1 MSDLYKELKSIF
13 GIRRLALII
22 ISFSASLVIGSNQ
35 YKSLIESIFKLQS
48 KDINLIKN
56 RLFEIEVSH
65 LIYFIAI
72 FLCSIFLFRAVHV
85 ISIKIMID
93 KTSLRKSIENMVSSY
108 QFEKENLKEIIEAQ
122 EYKNRKL
129 NSSKKEFENLYFL
142 SESFFIIGFLLLISS
157 IYCGALDFI
166 IGFILL
172 FLSCLTLIKYQ
183 INLIRISPIYIS
195 ADLLIDKKSLDK
207 SIIDFFEI

>member
-22 ISFSASLVIGSNQ
+22 ISFSASLVIRSNQ

-56 RLFEIEVSH
+56 RLFEIEASH

-72 FLCSIFLFRAVHV
+72 FLCSIFLFRAIHV

-108 QFEKENLKEIIEAQ
+108 
-122 EYKNRKL
+122 
-129 NSSKKEFENLYFL
+129 
-142 SESFFIIGFLLLISS
+142 
-157 IYCGALDFI
+157 
-166 IGFILL
+166 
-172 FLSCLTLIKYQ
+172 
-183 INLIRISPIYIS
+183 
-195 ADLLIDKKSLDK
+195 
-207 SIIDFFEI
+207 